1 MRGEG
6 RKKGREGKE
15 HSWGGL
21 KKMGEE
27 KGEWEVEGRRGGGVV
42 NGYSCIP
49 GIGSVSGTNEVTSDG
64 SVRTRVPVTHFTCFV
79 VPSR

>member
-27 KGEWEVEGRRGGGVV
+27 KGEWEVEGRRGGGV
-42 NGYSCIP
+42 
-49 GIGSVSGTNEVTSDG
+49 
-64 SVRTRVPVTHFTCFV
+64 
-79 VPSR
+79 